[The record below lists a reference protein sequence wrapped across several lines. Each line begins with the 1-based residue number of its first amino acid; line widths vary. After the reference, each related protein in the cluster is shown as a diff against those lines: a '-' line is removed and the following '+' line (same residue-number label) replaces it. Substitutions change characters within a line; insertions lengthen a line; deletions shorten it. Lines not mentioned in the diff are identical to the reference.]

1 MNLSYQK
8 YLIILILFA
17 INLILSSTI
26 ILFEKYWYAFII
38 FLCIPSILYSFSS
51 LLIIAH
57 NLCKKEDDYDSK
69 RNNIGKNYL
78 YVMPCYNESY
88 IELKQTLDSLVNQK
102 ICPKDKR
109 AIMIIC
115 DGKVIGQGN
124 NKSTDELLLEILEN
138 KNDPIRHNYIT
149 REGITSYINLY
160 VGKYNEINYILMIKE
175 KNFGKR
181 DSLVL
186 IRRLCYYN
194 NNINNINKYV
204 SNIFIK
210 SMNLIFNKYY
220 DNNNLRCDNNNQI
233 NNNID
238 YIINIDA
245 DTIFDFNCTFE
256 LIKGIEYNNNNVGCV
271 GFVDINMQNSS
282 IFNPYNLYQYA
293 EYMFSQCL
301 KRTAQSNITHKVNC
315 LSGCVQILK
324 VCEENCGELIL
335 EKFNYCPTENDN
347 IFTHIRGIASEDRNH
362 ICIMHSMYP
371 NVRTVQ
377 NLSAICYTNIP
388 KSPRVFLSQ
397 RRRWTLGAISNDL
410 LLLFSPNINIFERIA
425 SFVNILTL
433 SLMPFIFIATILFIK
448 NLIINPSY
456 LMLYLSIIMLIPL
469 SYGLLIPIFIK
480 RMFFKDAIYFYAS
493 YIFFLTFGFIIT
505 LTIYT
510 YSLLGM
516 DTITWGKTRTT
527 TNIISNN
534 NNNNNN
540 INDLEYDDFIYLA
553 PISHR
558 ETDV

>member
-1 MNLSYQK
+1 MNLSCQK
-8 YLIILILFA
+8 YLIISILFS

-26 ILFEKYWYAFII
+26 ILFEKHWYAFLI
-38 FLCIPSILYSFSS
+38 FLCIPSLLYSFSS

-57 NLCKKEDDYDSK
+57 NLCKKEDDYDIK
-69 RNNIGKNYL
+69 RNDIGKNYL
-78 YVMPCYNESY
+78 YVVPCYNETY
-88 IELKQTLDSLVNQK
+88 IELKQTLDSLVRQK

-109 AIMIIC
+109 AIVIIC
-115 DGKVIGQGN
+115 DGKVIGTGN

-138 KNDPIRHNYIT
+138 NNKPIIHNYTT
-149 REGITSYINLY
+149 REGITNYINLY
-160 VGKYNEINYILMIKE
+160 IGEYNEINYILMIKNN
-175 KNFGKR
+175 NFGKR

-194 NNINNINKYV
+194 NINNNEYV
-204 SNIFIK
+204 SDVFIK
-210 SMNLIFNKYY
+210 SINLIFNKYFNNNY
-220 DNNNLRCDNNNQI
+220 DNHI
-233 NNNID
+233 ID

-245 DTIFDFNCTFE
+245 DTIFDFNCTYE
-256 LIKGIEYNNNNVGCV
+256 LIKGIECNNETVGCV
-271 GFVDINMQNSS
+271 GCVDINMNNSF

-293 EYMFSQCL
+293 EYMYAQCL
-301 KRTAQSNITHKVNC
+301 KRTAQSSITHKVNC

-335 EKFNYCPTENDN
+335 DKFNYCPKETDN

-362 ICIMHSMYP
+362 VCIMHSMYP
-371 NVRTVQ
+371 NVKTVQ
-377 NLSAICYTNIP
+377 NLNAICYTNVP

-448 NLIINPSY
+448 NVIINPSY
-456 LMLYLSIIMLIPL
+456 LMLYLSIMMIIPL

-480 RMFFKDAIYFYAS
+480 RMFFKDIIYFYIS
-493 YIFFLTFGFIIT
+493 YAFFLTFSFIIT
-505 LTIYT
+505 LIIYT

-516 DTITWGKTRTT
+516 DTITWGKTRNVIKSND
-527 TNIISNN
+527 TNINT
-534 NNNNNN
+534 
-540 INDLEYDDFIYLA
+540 NDLEYDDFIDYKNTLE
-553 PISHR
+553 PISSR
-558 ETDV
+558 ETYV